1 MTALRELSTTVPGLS
16 AQLGDI
22 SSLTAQPILTRIAGN
37 TRVKKEALT
46 HSLDMLENSLQ
57 QHSQQVML
65 MLALAQEVQVSHG
78 HTPSWQWCV
87 RASMIASMAARTRH
101 DPP

>member
-1 MTALRELSTTVPGLS
+1 MTALRELFTTVPELS
-16 AQLGDI
+16 AQRGDI
-22 SSLTAQPILTRIAGN
+22 SSLTEQPILTQMAGN

-65 MLALAQEVQVSHG
+65 MLSLAQALILKRGPRRSG
-78 HTPSWQWCV
+78 F
-87 RASMIASMAARTRH
+87 RH
-101 DPP
+101 DT